1 MRARKVITTILLLRQ
16 GIVGRRAKARG
27 GTRHVDQRRAKIGA
41 CHAAEPLGL
50 TVPQAQCTNKW
61 GKIRSFFFSST
72 TWILP
77 TLMELSLESEF
88 GDRSSFFAKGPALW
102 RWLLGPD

>member
-61 GKIRSFFFSST
+61 GKNQKFLFLIHYLDIADPNNGVEPGIGIR
-72 TWILP
+72 
-77 TLMELSLESEF
+77 
-88 GDRSSFFAKGPALW
+88 GPAKLFCQ
-102 RWLLGPD
+102 GACSVEVASGS